1 MSIEL
6 TQNLNSRQNEAVIHE
21 KGPLLIVAGAGTGK
35 TTVLINRLAH
45 LVLKKGLSTEEVL
58 LLTFT
63 EKSAGELEERA
74 DKLLPYGYVD
84 LWIHTFH
91 GFCERLLREHALD
104 IGLSADFKLL
114 SSTEQWIL
122 IKKNLSRF
130 ELDYYRPLGNPTKF
144 ISEMLRHFSR
154 LKDEDVSV
162 SDYLKTAVENKDE
175 DEMEVKR
182 VKELAGAYA
191 TYNELLIENNFLDF
205 GDLIV
210 FTLKLF
216 KTRPNILHAYQRQF
230 KQIMVD
236 EFQDTNWAQY
246 ELVKMLAQPNNNLT
260 VVGDDDQ
267 CLPGNSLV
275 QTKFGNKK
283 IKDIKKGDEVAT
295 AVGKGYLSYSP
306 VELVSKTKKKCR
318 LLEFT
323 LSSGKK
329 ITVTDNHKLFCF
341 TPRVGNK
348 KYYYVYLMFKQETG
362 WRMGMT
368 NDLAIR
374 LRLERSADNIMPVG
388 CYKTLEEARFNEEL
402 LSLKYGIPT
411 SCFQERGGIMDKK
424 IWSDRLYK
432 ELDVETGVRK
442 LAFDK
447 KIDLEYPPYC
457 LQAVKRGG
465 KSRIIISLEMCCRNY
480 RSKYDKDGF
489 LDHPQIFHTLSLET
503 SDLKVIAALKKLNL
517 SVTAAKKGKRVR
529 ISSIDLAYLG
539 SIAKKIQKEVGG
551 FIEVK
556 MNIATSK
563 EKYLKSLVIPAKNVF
578 PGMSLPVTSSKGLVY
593 EEVINRVEKEKE
605 EIVYDLEVART
616 HNFIANG
623 IAVHNSIYK
632 FRGASLS
639 NIMQFKDDYK
649 KAKELVLVDNYRS
662 RQEILDYSYHFIK
675 HNNPNRLED
684 KLKIDKQ
691 LKSGANFPESKS
703 PAVRYLQFNRG
714 EEEVAFT
721 AAQIADLYNQKKV
734 DWLDFA
740 ILVRANDT
748 AEAYVKELT
757 RLDIPNQ
764 FVSLKG
770 LYYKPIIL
778 DCLAYL
784 RLLDNYHESS
794 ALFRVLSMPGF
805 KVSHLDIIT
814 INKFARRKVW
824 SLFEALRNI
833 ATIPGISVAARENIN
848 KLLELLDKHSKLVAD
863 SEPSK
868 IFLRFAY
875 DSGLVTS
882 YDFDR
887 DQEIFSYLN
896 QFYQKIKKFEET
908 MPASRLND
916 FMQLMDLE
924 LEAGEV
930 GALRLDF
937 ADNDTVKIMTVHA
950 AKGLEFK
957 YVFLVN
963 IVDKKFPTISRS
975 EKIGIPENLVKEK
988 VIAGKEAHIE
998 EERRLFY
1005 VAITRAKEELFIT
1018 GAKDYGGVREK
1029 KPSPFISEM
1038 GLDIFEVGNDQ
1049 EFATK
1054 LEFLRDLDRLD
1065 EKTEIKNEKLVLPD
1079 KFSFSQLAAFS
1090 NCPLQYKFAFVL
1102 KIPVPTDKA
1111 SLIFGRVL
1119 HNVLNEF
1126 LEPLLDS
1133 KQVFQDSLFE
1143 SKKVILDDRKLLE
1156 IYESRW
1162 QEDGYASK
1170 EEREK
1175 YYQKGR
1181 DILKNF
1187 WRLWSE
1193 GEEPEVLFLEKNFTF
1208 KIGDGVIKG
1217 AIDRVDKMPDGTLE
1231 IIDYKTGNPKEKLEY
1246 TDKRQLILYKIFLEE
1261 FLGAKVSLLSYYY
1274 LEGGYKTS
1282 FVAKDKDVEKLRQE
1296 VLDEIAEIKLGN
1308 FPPNPTEL
1316 CKYCDFR
1323 DICQWRLK

>member
-1 MSIEL
+1 MPIEL
-6 TQNLNSRQNEAVIHE
+6 TQNLNSRQTEAVTHE

-35 TTVLINRLAH
+35 TTVLINRLAY
-45 LVLKKGLSTEEVL
+45 LVLEKGLSTEEVL

-114 SSTEQWIL
+114 SATEQWIL

-154 LKDEDVSV
+154 LKDEDVSA
-162 SDYLKTAVENKDE
+162 SDYLKTAADNKDE

-182 VKELAGAYA
+182 VKELASAYA
-191 TYNELLIENNFLDF
+191 TYNELLMENNFLDF

-267 CLPGNSLV
+267 
-275 QTKFGNKK
+275 
-283 IKDIKKGDEVAT
+283 
-295 AVGKGYLSYSP
+295 
-306 VELVSKTKKKCR
+306 
-318 LLEFT
+318 
-323 LSSGKK
+323 
-329 ITVTDNHKLFCF
+329 
-341 TPRVGNK
+341 
-348 KYYYVYLMFKQETG
+348 
-362 WRMGMT
+362 
-368 NDLAIR
+368 
-374 LRLERSADNIMPVG
+374 
-388 CYKTLEEARFNEEL
+388 
-402 LSLKYGIPT
+402 
-411 SCFQERGGIMDKK
+411 
-424 IWSDRLYK
+424 
-432 ELDVETGVRK
+432 
-442 LAFDK
+442 
-447 KIDLEYPPYC
+447 
-457 LQAVKRGG
+457 
-465 KSRIIISLEMCCRNY
+465 
-480 RSKYDKDGF
+480 
-489 LDHPQIFHTLSLET
+489 
-503 SDLKVIAALKKLNL
+503 
-517 SVTAAKKGKRVR
+517 
-529 ISSIDLAYLG
+529 
-539 SIAKKIQKEVGG
+539 
-551 FIEVK
+551 
-556 MNIATSK
+556 
-563 EKYLKSLVIPAKNVF
+563 
-578 PGMSLPVTSSKGLVY
+578 
-593 EEVINRVEKEKE
+593 
-605 EIVYDLEVART
+605 
-616 HNFIANG
+616 
-623 IAVHNSIYK
+623 SIYK

-691 LKSGANFPESKS
+691 LKSGANFSVKES

-721 AAQIADLYNQKKV
+721 AAQIGDLYNQQKV

-757 RLDIPNQ
+757 RLGIPNQ

-824 SLFEALRNI
+824 SLFEALKNI
-833 ATIPGISVAARENIN
+833 ATIPGVSVSARENIN

-975 EKIGIPENLVKEK
+975 EKISIPENLVKEK
-988 VIAGKEAHIE
+988 IIAGKEAHIE

-1029 KPSPFISEM
+1029 KPSPFIAEM
-1038 GLDIFEVGNDQ
+1038 GLDVFEVGNDQ

-1065 EKTEIKNEKLVLPD
+1065 EKAEIKNEKLVLPD

-1133 KQVFQDSLFE
+1133 KKVFQDSLFE
-1143 SKKVILDDRKLLE
+1143 SKKVILDGQKLLD

-1175 YYQKGR
+1175 YHQKGR

-1187 WRLWSE
+1187 WRLWSD

-1217 AIDRVDKMPDGTLE
+1217 AIDRVDKLSDGTLE

-1246 TDKRQLILYKIFLEE
+1246 ADKRQLILYKIFLEE
-1261 FLGAKVSLLSYYY
+1261 FLGAKVSVLSYYY

-1282 FVAKDKDVEKLRQE
+1282 FAAKDKDIEKLRSE
-1296 VLDEIAEIKLGN
+1296 VLEEIAEIKQGN

>member
-1 MSIEL
+1 VIKKIN
-6 TQNLNSRQNEAVIHE
+6 QQLNSRQNEAVAHE
-21 KGPLLIVAGAGTGK
+21 VGPLLIVAGAGTGK

-45 LVLKKGLSTEEVL
+45 LVLECGLSTDEVL

-63 EKSAGELEERA
+63 EKSAGELEGRA
-74 DKLLPYGYVD
+74 DELLPYGYLD

-91 GFCERLLREHALD
+91 GFCERILREHALD

-114 SSTEQWIL
+114 SATEQWIL
-122 IKKNLSRF
+122 IKRNLSRF
-130 ELDYYRPLGNPTKF
+130 NLDYYRPLGNPTKF
-144 ISEMLRHFSR
+144 IGELLRHFSR
-154 LKDEDVSV
+154 LKDEDVS
-162 SDYLKTAVENKDE
+162 SLDYLETALNNKDE
-175 DEMEVKR
+175 DELEIKR
-182 VKELAGAYA
+182 LKELSGAYQ

-216 KTRPNILHAYQRQF
+216 RTRPNILKIYQTQF

-246 ELVKMLAQPNNNLT
+246 ELVKMLALPNNNLT

-267 CLPGNSLV
+267 
-275 QTKFGNKK
+275 
-283 IKDIKKGDEVAT
+283 
-295 AVGKGYLSYSP
+295 
-306 VELVSKTKKKCR
+306 
-318 LLEFT
+318 
-323 LSSGKK
+323 
-329 ITVTDNHKLFCF
+329 
-341 TPRVGNK
+341 
-348 KYYYVYLMFKQETG
+348 
-362 WRMGMT
+362 
-368 NDLAIR
+368 
-374 LRLERSADNIMPVG
+374 
-388 CYKTLEEARFNEEL
+388 
-402 LSLKYGIPT
+402 
-411 SCFQERGGIMDKK
+411 
-424 IWSDRLYK
+424 
-432 ELDVETGVRK
+432 
-442 LAFDK
+442 
-447 KIDLEYPPYC
+447 
-457 LQAVKRGG
+457 
-465 KSRIIISLEMCCRNY
+465 
-480 RSKYDKDGF
+480 
-489 LDHPQIFHTLSLET
+489 
-503 SDLKVIAALKKLNL
+503 
-517 SVTAAKKGKRVR
+517 
-529 ISSIDLAYLG
+529 
-539 SIAKKIQKEVGG
+539 
-551 FIEVK
+551 
-556 MNIATSK
+556 
-563 EKYLKSLVIPAKNVF
+563 
-578 PGMSLPVTSSKGLVY
+578 
-593 EEVINRVEKEKE
+593 
-605 EIVYDLEVART
+605 
-616 HNFIANG
+616 
-623 IAVHNSIYK
+623 SIYK

-639 NIMQFKDDYK
+639 NIMQFKDDFK
-649 KAKELVLVDNYRS
+649 KAKELILIDNYRS

-675 HNNPNRLED
+675 HNNPNRLEE

-691 LKSGANFPESKS
+691 LKSSANFNKRETA
-703 PAVRYLQFNRG
+703 AVRYLQFNRG

-721 AAQIADLYNQKKV
+721 AAQILDVYQQKNSGTEKV
-734 DWLDFA
+734 NWLDFA

-757 RLDIPNQ
+757 RLNIPNQ

-770 LYYKPIIL
+770 LYFKPIIL

-794 ALFRVLSMPGF
+794 ALFRVLNMSGF
-805 KVSHLDIIT
+805 KVSHLDLIT
-814 INKFARRKVW
+814 INKFAKRKVW
-824 SLFEALRNI
+824 SLFEALKNVPSIAGVSDLARNNI
-833 ATIPGISVAARENIN
+833 A
-848 KLLELLDKHSKLVAD
+848 KLLLLLDKHSVLVAD

-868 IFLRFAY
+868 LFLRFAY
-875 DSGLVTS
+875 DSGLVAS

-908 MPASRLND
+908 LPASRLSD

-930 GALRLDF
+930 GSLRLDF
-937 ADNDTVKIMTVHA
+937 SDNDTVKIMTVHA

-975 EKIGIPENLVKEK
+975 EKISIPDNLVKEK
-988 VIAGKEAHIE
+988 IISSKEAHIE

-1005 VAITRAKEELFIT
+1005 VALTRAKEELFIS

-1038 GLDIFEVGNDQ
+1038 GLDVFEVGDSQ
-1049 EFATK
+1049 EFSAK

-1065 EKTEIKNEKLVLPD
+1065 EKIEEKTEKLVLPD

-1133 KQVFQDSLFE
+1133 KKAFQDSLFGE
-1143 SKKVILDDRKLLE
+1143 AKKVALDNKKLLD
-1156 IYESRW
+1156 IYERRW
-1162 QEDGYASK
+1162 QDDGYASK
-1170 EEREK
+1170 EERSK
-1175 YYQKGR
+1175 YYKKGQE
-1181 DILKNF
+1181 ILNNF
-1187 WRLWSE
+1187 WQRWLTE
-1193 GEEPEVLFLEKNFTF
+1193 GTPEVLFLEKSFTF

-1217 AIDRVDKMPDGTLE
+1217 AIDRVDRLSDGSLE

-1246 TDKRQLILYKIFLEE
+1246 ADKRQLILYKIFLEE
-1261 FLGAKVSLLSYYY
+1261 FFGTQVSLLSYYY

-1282 FVAKDKDVEKLRQE
+1282 FVAKDKDVEKLRLE
-1296 VLDEIAEIKLGN
+1296 VLEEIAAIKKGK